1 MIRQLV
7 VTMWAMLF
15 ATALIANEPGSRA
28 WQQRLAV
35 EIPLP
40 VPVVELAPSN
50 PFSVALDTPPVLTG
64 SVAPRKLDVAGRAT
78 AAAYVDTRG
87 DCLGAVPLEV
97 PFPGMTTPLVTA
109 IQETRFEPA
118 HRSSQPQPS
127 WVVLE
132 MAVSGR
138 VKESS
143 ILDQL
148 IELPDPGHP
157 PQPPSAEVAYPVS
170 RLQQL
175 PATDSSE
182 LSGKATP
189 RRLRFKVS
197 GREVEVAVRALVHTT
212 AGGRCDRFVP
222 LELESGLVPWLSAFL
237 ATWSLE
243 PARLDGQ
250 AVDAWVLYTARA
262 QLKLSTVQSGTV
274 HALHDREYSP

>member
-1 MIRQLV
+1 L
-7 VTMWAMLF
+7 
-15 ATALIANEPGSRA
+15 E
-28 WQQRLAV
+28 V

-40 VPVVELAPSN
+40 VPAVELAPSN
-50 PFSVALDTPPVLTG
+50 PFATILDSPPVLVG
-64 SVAPRKLDVAGRAT
+64 STPPRKLDVAGRAT
-78 AAAYVDTRG
+78 AAAYVDARG

-109 IQETRFEPA
+109 LQEARFEPA

-127 WVVLE
+127 WVVVE

-148 IELPDPGHP
+148 IELPDPGRP
-157 PQPPSAEVAYPVS
+157 PAPPTTELAYPVS

-175 PATDSSE
+175 PVTESSE
-182 LSGKATP
+182 LTSKATP

-197 GREVEVAVRALVHTT
+197 GRDVEVAVRALVHTT
-212 AGGRCDRFVP
+212 ADGRCDRFVP

-243 PARLDGQ
+243 PAQLDGQ
-250 AVDAWVLYTARA
+250 PVDAWVLYTARA
-262 QLKLSTVQSGTV
+262 SLKLSSLQSGTV
-274 HALHDREYSP
+274 HALHDREFSPQP